1 MAEFTAS
8 LVALRSVGQQPLPE
22 IAFLRALR
30 ATVSAAQ
37 FTREKA
43 LLS

>member
-1 MAEFTAS
+1 
-8 LVALRSVGQQPLPE
+8 VALRSVGQQPPPPE

-37 FTREKA
+37 ITREKA